1 MYKRG
6 RILVGQQHQGK
17 TMGHLERVPYT
28 DHLQSL
34 QAACEWIS
42 INRGRAA
49 QYTKLVKEFFAEGKR
64 SREHILAYNESC
76 EIIDIYALWEAPVN
90 NFSGLGRKI
99 KAVFSKGPV
108 LREDENPDAST
119 NKSRNKAFEYL
130 LAGKLIRAGV
140 NVVAVDGAIAQDTS
154 CCTNADINLEW
165 SGSAINIECKR
176 PQTQDA
182 LTERVKKA
190 RQQLTHPSRK
200 GWAGII
206 AIDCSAFVRPLEQL
220 LEADSAEDAER
231 YLADSLEKTVMPNV
245 ETHLETTILG
255 CLLFARAPAMTR
267 MGYSSIVSLQG
278 NPMAYYFR
286 PDSISTWLVLNNSDS
301 SNPRV
306 LPSVYKLLYQSMHV
320 SGGTKTILA
329 QGDLTAR

>member
-1 MYKRG
+1 MN
-6 RILVGQQHQGK
+6 
-17 TMGHLERVPYT
+17 TTPHLERGLYT
-28 DHLQSL
+28 DHLQAL
-34 QAACEWIS
+34 QAACEWLS

-49 QYTKLVKEFFAEGKR
+49 QYSKLVREFFAEGKR
-64 SREHILAYNESC
+64 SCEHILAYNESC
-76 EIIDIYALWEAPVN
+76 EIIDLYTLWEAPVN

-99 KAVFSKGPV
+99 KAVFRKGPV

-119 NKSRNKAFEYL
+119 NKSRNEAFVYL

-140 NVVAVDGAIAQDTS
+140 KVVAVDGTVAQGVS
-154 CCTNADINLEW
+154 GCTNADINLEW
-165 SGSAINIECKR
+165 SGSVITIECKR
-176 PQTQDA
+176 PQMQDA
-182 LTERVKKA
+182 LTERVKEA
-190 RQQLTHPSRK
+190 RQQLTDPSRK

-206 AIDCSAFVRPLEQL
+206 AIDCSAFIRPLKQL

-231 YLADSLEKTVMPNV
+231 FLADLLKKAVVPKV

-267 MGYSSIVSLQG
+267 MGYSSIVSPQG

-301 SNPRV
+301 SNPGV
-306 LPSVYKLLYQSMHV
+306 LPSVSQLLYQSMHV
-320 SGGTKTILA
+320 SGGTKTVLA
-329 QGDLTAR
+329 QGDLTVQRDSGA